1 MILTS
6 RLFYFYFPFYFLISR
21 AAAASPVAAASASAA
36 ASSSDD
42 SKEDSSVS
50 KKKSAA
56 SEFKVH
62 DEREHMNVV
71 FIGHVDAGKSTT
83 CGNILYVSKHG
94 RFRQSA

>member
-1 MILTS
+1 MILIS
-6 RLFYFYFPFYFLISR
+6 LALSSFLLA

-83 CGNILYVSKHG
+83 CGNILYVSRMIYISFSDPLYCH
-94 RFRQSA
+94 